1 MKIKRKYIIA
11 VCAALLILLPG
22 AYFALVW
29 DDLAPVVGAFSRLG
43 RLELFAVGFFEPRD
57 VILRRFAQ
65 TLYAS
70 APLEK
75 NIRFETLLENFCSKR
90 DRLLK
95 QRLKKKKKIK
105 RKHILK
111 MTDLEYQEALD
122 ILVETELYLAKFDKE
137 KYCQEGLDRLT
148 SPREKYDYSYL
159 AVEALYRKLRLVDR
173 RRVLSA
179 MFNQIVGSEKDHI
192 RRHELVLDF
201 LAQGVFQAADTQ
213 PLNRQKRLINDPLV
227 LLELH
232 NMRCGNINRIACDLF
247 AAAGYQTRIVQ
258 LYNHVIAEIY
268 YDSSWHYFD
277 ADTVLSA
284 DSIVKIDGKI
294 PDTKTLS
301 RNPHL
306 WDKKDFYFDS
316 VFRQGTSNIGGAFMY
331 QCQLFQYPADKS
343 PLYYVKTATPA
354 KELGKNYGWNYYRK
368 SIADDIVTSPVKPA
382 FYRPSAPSLE
392 TLSVQGAKIALSFHS
407 HNYSSDL
414 AGYQLFVSKKSRGW
428 DYPSRFCSEAVK
440 RYIHPI
446 SVFTTAHYKS
456 MSKMPPSEIL
466 QLKSADGKFSFDLPP
481 GVYYITCKSCGRHGG
496 GDSWTMPSNEL
507 QVRIGQ

>member
-43 RLELFAVGFFEPRD
+43 RLELFAVGFSEPRD

-192 RRHELVLDF
+192 RRHELVLEF
-201 LAQGVFQAADTQ
+201 LAQGVLHGLEQ
-213 PLNRQKRLINDPLV
+213 PLDRKGALFYDPLV

-247 AAAGYQTRIVQ
+247 SSAGYETRVVQ
-258 LYNHVIAEIY
+258 LSNHVISEIY
-268 YDSSWHYFD
+268 YDSAWHYFD
-277 ADTVLSA
+277 ADTALDA
-284 DSIVKIDGKI
+284 NSIVKIDGKI

-306 WDKKDFYFDS
+306 LDKKDFCFDS
-316 VFRQGTSNIGGAFMY
+316 VFRPGSSHLGGAFMY
-331 QCQLFQYPADKS
+331 QCQFFQFP
-343 PLYYVKTATPA
+343 PGTFPQYYIKTASPVEEFSTD
-354 KELGKNYGWNYYRK
+354 YGWNYYRREK
-368 SIADDIVTSPVKPA
+368 ADDIIPYPA
-382 FYRPSAPSLE
+382 GPAIYRPAAPFVE
-392 TLSVQGAKIALSFHS
+392 NLSVQGGKIALSCRANHY
-407 HNYSSDL
+407 NDL
-414 AGYQLFVSKKSRGW
+414 AGYKLFVGRKSRGW
-428 DYPSRFCSEAVK
+428 DYLFHYCSEAVK
-440 RYIHPI
+440 PYVHPI
-446 SVFTTAHYKS
+446 SVFTAGHYRF
-456 MSKMPPSEIL
+456 MGEPLPSEVL

-481 GVYYITCKSCGRHGG
+481 GVYYLTCKAWGRHGG
-496 GDSWTMPSNEL
+496 EDSWTLPSNEL